1 MPQPPTPGA
10 PAAHTAPAT
19 RLTYDYVTRT
29 IAGTLGNP
37 GRGYYA
43 LLGSAVTLL
52 AIGIVCLLYLLR
64 YGLGLAGYSMPTY
77 WTVFAVMTAGLFP
90 LIHIGRQWY
99 FYWLIPYPNERG
111 LWPNFKSPLIW
122 DEFAI

>member
-52 AIGIVCLLYLLR
+52 ALGIVCLLYLLR

-77 WTVFAVMTAGLFP
+77 WRVFIACVVLGVGIAHAGT
-90 LIHIGRQWY
+90 LI
-99 FYWLIPYPNERG
+99 
-111 LWPNFKSPLIW
+111 SPILRLLPSG
-122 DEFAI
+122 